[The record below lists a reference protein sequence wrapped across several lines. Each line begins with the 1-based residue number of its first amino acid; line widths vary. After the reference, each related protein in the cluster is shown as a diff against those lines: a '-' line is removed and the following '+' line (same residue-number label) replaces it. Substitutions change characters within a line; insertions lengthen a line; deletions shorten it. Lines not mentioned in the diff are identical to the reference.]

1 MTQLGYTYQTEQ
13 EAQQARQQ
21 AADYYG
27 LPVTPES
34 TTIYFVNY
42 NYSEIDG
49 FYYIVWVEGCTE
61 VLGEPINFE
70 ITEPDIN
77 LN

>member
-1 MTQLGYTYQTEQ
+1 MTYKGYKYQTEQ

-42 NYSEIDG
+42 NYSELDE